1 MKKRIILLLTLI
13 IMTFSLFADA
23 VKTEGRGLSFALTK
37 EFTNPV
43 LVRFADNNSTEENLN
58 VISVCE
64 LNLENP
70 GERVYYLVISAKPQY
85 SDYSVKVTVSPFLMN
100 GKYLPAAVSVRST
113 KQGIDISK
121 PIGEEV
127 AEINLNGKYGP
138 KEVDGSYD
146 DCFFE
151 FYYDF
156 GNAAITAAPG
166 IYNSTVTVEVSK
178 DA

>member
-1 MKKRIILLLTLI
+1 MKKRIILLQILI
-13 IMTFSLFADA
+13 IMTFSLFAG
-23 VKTEGRGLSFALTK
+23 KEERGLSFALTK

-43 LVRFADNNSTEENLN
+43 LVRFADKNSTEENLN

-138 KEVDGSYD
+138 EEVDGSYD

-156 GNAAITAAPG
+156 GNAAITAASG